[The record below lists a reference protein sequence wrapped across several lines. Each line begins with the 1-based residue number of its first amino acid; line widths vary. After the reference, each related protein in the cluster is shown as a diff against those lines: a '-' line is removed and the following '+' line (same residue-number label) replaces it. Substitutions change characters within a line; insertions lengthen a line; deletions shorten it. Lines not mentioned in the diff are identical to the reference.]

1 MNANEMGW
9 RATLAEIEQAIS
21 HCLADLQKY
30 DVPAEVDAPKPVQRD
45 EDPLPTVMALH
56 GAWDAKLDAMQ
67 HHAHDVEKLLTEQET
82 MWNEWRTSLS
92 NWQQSLKDV
101 PVLASGVASAP

>member
-9 RATLAEIEQAIS
+9 RATLAEIERAIR

-30 DVPAEVDAPKPVQRD
+30 DVPADAAATKPVQRD
-45 EDPLPTVMALH
+45 DDPLPTVTALH
-56 GAWDAKLDAMQ
+56 GAWDAKLRAMEQ
-67 HHAHDVEKLLTEQET
+67 HSHDVEQLLTEQET

-92 NWQQSLKDV
+92 EWQQSMKDV
-101 PVLASGVASAP
+101 QC

>member
-21 HCLADLQKY
+21 HCLADLQNY
-30 DVPAEVDAPKPVQRD
+30 DVPADVAAPKAVHLD
-45 EDPLPTVMALH
+45 DHLPTITALH

-67 HHAHDVEKLLTEQET
+67 QHAHSVELLLSEQET

-92 NWQQSLKDV
+92 NWQHSMKDA
-101 PVLASGVASAP
+101 PILASGVASAP

>member
-21 HCLADLQKY
+21 SCLSDLQKY
-30 DVPAEVDAPKPVQRD
+30 DKPADVVAPKPVQRD
-45 EDPLPTVMALH
+45 DDHLPTVTALH
-56 GAWDAKLDAMQ
+56 GAWDAKLEAMDR
-67 HHAHDVEKLLTEQET
+67 HALDVEQLLTDQET

-92 NWQQSLKDV
+92 DWQQSMKD
-101 PVLASGVASAP
+101 AQC

>member
-30 DVPAEVDAPKPVQRD
+30 DEFADVAASKPGHRD
-45 EDPLPTVMALH
+45 DHLPTVTALH
-56 GAWDAKLDAMQ
+56 GAWDAKLNAMQ
-67 HHAHDVEKLLTEQET
+67 QHAHSVEQLLSEQET

-92 NWQQSLKDV
+92 NWQQSMKD
-101 PVLASGVASAP
+101 AS